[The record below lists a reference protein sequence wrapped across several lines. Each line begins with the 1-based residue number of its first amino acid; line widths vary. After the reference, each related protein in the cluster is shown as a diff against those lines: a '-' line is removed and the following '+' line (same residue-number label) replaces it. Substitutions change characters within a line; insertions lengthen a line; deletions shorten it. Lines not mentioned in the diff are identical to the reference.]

1 MSYYSEAQGQPLFVS
16 RVRSMSK
23 SGFMCESQSKSP
35 RLDKMIAH
43 ISLYDKTTECIER
56 ELEQERRNSLAQR
69 RIYNSSSTRPG
80 MSPRTSEDEVTSPSD
95 VWAADLVCKP
105 RQDTSCVYVT
115 EVREVEDFDD

>member
-1 MSYYSEAQGQPLFVS
+1 MAYYSEAQGQPLFVS

-56 ELEQERRNSLAQR
+56 ELEQERRNSLSQR
-69 RIYNSSSTRPG
+69 RMNNGSSTRPG
-80 MSPRTSEDEVTSPSD
+80 MAARSSDHKANTPSD
-95 VWAADLVCKP
+95 AWAAELVCKP
-105 RQDTSCVYVT
+105 RQDTSCIYVT

>member
-1 MSYYSEAQGQPLFVS
+1 
-16 RVRSMSK
+16 
-23 SGFMCESQSKSP
+23 
-35 RLDKMIAH
+35 
-43 ISLYDKTTECIER
+43 
-56 ELEQERRNSLAQR
+56 
-69 RIYNSSSTRPG
+69 